1 MIKSAS
7 FRICLIDGKPV
18 AESEAFQKLLQ
29 VNVRAAVKSTMRI
42 TVNFDEIQK
51 HGSDELKEVIKTIG
65 YVPLNKR
72 SEAS

>member
-7 FRICLIDGKPV
+7 YRICLIDGNPIE
-18 AESEAFQKLLQ
+18 ESEPFKQLMK
-29 VNVRAAVKSTMRI
+29 VSVRAAVKSTMRI
-42 TVNFDEIQK
+42 TVSFDEIRRR
-51 HGSDELKEVIKTIG
+51 GSDELNEVINHIG